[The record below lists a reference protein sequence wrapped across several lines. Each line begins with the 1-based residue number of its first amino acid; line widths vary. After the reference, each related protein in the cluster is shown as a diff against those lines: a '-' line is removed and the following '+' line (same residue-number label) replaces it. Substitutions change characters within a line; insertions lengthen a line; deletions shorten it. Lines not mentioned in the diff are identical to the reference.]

1 MDAITILKEKLIG
14 NFYSRF
20 SVGDTYDLLFDH
32 FWLISNGLRS
42 PDEGSLNSY
51 LFENYPATR
60 GTSDKEDISKC
71 TILAATRYR
80 KILDLSLTTD
90 CTLQLEF
97 ENNVVLQFP
106 TNTEIV
112 DWQWAIN
119 ENGKSP
125 YENCMVGCFWQ
136 GEMQV
141 NAR

>member
-1 MDAITILKEKLIG
+1 MDAITILNEKLVG

-20 SVGDTYDLLFDH
+20 SIGDTYDLSFDN
-32 FWLISNGLRS
+32 FWLISNGLNS
-42 PDEGSLNSY
+42 PDENSLNSY
-51 LFENYPATR
+51 LFENYLATR
-60 GTSDKEDISKC
+60 GSVDKEDISKC

-106 TNTEIV
+106 TSTEIV

-136 GEMQV
+136 GEIQV